1 MITEKQLLMLLAD
14 VFNDG
19 KILDPYPSWVGEVQ
33 IFEDTVKIR
42 IDDDHEN
49 PKWYSLKVAPIV

>member
-1 MITEKQLLMLLAD
+1 MLLAD